1 MERISIHELNEFLI
15 DQAQD
20 QTAMIGCTAIIVP
33 DGAVC
38 DVDVRGAHRLQEI
51 RMHLTHDV
59 TERQFM
65 RLSFPEFQ
73 SAESQGKYFHA
84 NIREQFTPL
93 GHRV

>member
-38 DVDVRGAHRLQEI
+38 DVDVRGGSP
-51 RMHLTHDV
+51 V
-59 TERQFM
+59 TRDTDALDP
-65 RLSFPEFQ
+65 RCNRKAVHAVVLSGV
-73 SAESQGKYFHA
+73 SISRVTGKVFSCKYKRTVYA
-84 NIREQFTPL
+84 SWT
-93 GHRV
+93 